1 MSGWRFA
8 RASLLFLCLMAFAWS
23 APPANAAQAPR
34 VRLENGRLLVG
45 ALPDVLSRPEV
56 RPHLTNGLTST
67 LVVAVTVTDGQG
79 GKARGGGRMDVR
91 YELWDEAFFVSSVG
105 ADRKLRLETLP
116 SFERL
121 VGWWR
126 GLELPAVAPDRLSAS
141 QPWRVQVRV
150 SLVPFSESEQED
162 AQKWLSDSVAG
173 GKSSA
178 EQTSASARESPE
190 RLGNVLDLLVATS
203 IQRRPLVSYD
213 WNLTLRPENRR

>member
-1 MSGWRFA
+1 MRAALLLLSLALAVLAA
-8 RASLLFLCLMAFAWS
+8 R
-23 APPANAAQAPR
+23 PADAAQGPR
-34 VRLENGRLLVG
+34 VRLENGRLLVSG
-45 ALPDVLSRPEV
+45 LPDVLSRPEV
-56 RPHLTNGLTST
+56 RPHLSNGLTST
-67 LVVAVTVTDGQG
+67 LVVAVTVTDGLG

-91 YELWDEAFFVSSVG
+91 YELWDEAFFVTSIG
-105 ADRKLRLETLP
+105 ADRKLRRETLP
-116 SFERL
+116 SFDRL

-126 GLELPAVAPDRLSAS
+126 GLELTAVTPERLSAS
-141 QPWRVQVRV
+141 QPWKVQVRV
-150 SLVPFSESEQED
+150 SLVPFSESEQQD

>member
-1 MSGWRFA
+1 MSGRRLVPGALLLLLLGFFVLPA
-8 RASLLFLCLMAFAWS
+8 RS
-23 APPANAAQAPR
+23 ANAAQAPR

-67 LVVAVTVTDGQG
+67 LVVAVTVTDGLG
-79 GKARGGGRMDVR
+79 GKVRGGGRMDVR
-91 YELWDEAFFVSSVG
+91 YELWDEAFFVTSIG
-105 ADRKLRLETLP
+105 ADRKLRLDTLP

-178 EQTSASARESPE
+178 EQTVGSVEKSPE